1 MEILKNMDEFH
12 KHNIEK
18 KTSDIKK
25 KSHYRKLKKY
35 KPRLREL
42 QTCTHL
48 NKHSGYD
55 YKELGYW
62 LFLADKKQLQL
73 GRGTQRLEFFQHS
86 VPLYRDYMSFCIC
99 NTSSEFMFYAFSR
112 VHI

>member
-12 KHNIEK
+12 KQNIEK
-18 KTSDIKK
+18 QTSDIKKK

-42 QTCTHL
+42 QIRTHL

-55 YKELGYW
+55 
-62 LFLADKKQLQL
+62 
-73 GRGTQRLEFFQHS
+73 
-86 VPLYRDYMSFCIC
+86 
-99 NTSSEFMFYAFSR
+99 
-112 VHI
+112 